1 VTATR
6 ESILA
11 AVRAA
16 LGGERRD
23 PAAIAAE
30 AAGLLRDPDLIRPHL
45 PEASLVDLFAER
57 VSHPRVGATV
67 ERVGDMSE
75 LPAAVRRYL
84 EAHGLPNAVAL
95 QPAPD
100 LQRLDWS
107 GIELHAAMAPDEA
120 AGVGLAEYGI
130 AEGGTLVFRSGPDTP
145 ILYNFLPL
153 HHLVALRAGT
163 ILAHLEDYAAL
174 ASGEPPPRNLN
185 LITGA
190 SGTTD
195 IEGRYVRGAHG
206 PGYLHVVI
214 VEEGRGASDELN
226 ARPAGL

>member
-1 VTATR
+1 VTGTR
-6 ESILA
+6 ERILA
-11 AVRAA
+11 AVRSA

-23 PAAIAAE
+23 AAAIAAE
-30 AAGLLRDPDLIRPHL
+30 AAALLHDPELIRPHL
-45 PEASLVDLFAER
+45 PDRSLVDLFAER

-67 ERVGDMSE
+67 ERVASVAE

-84 EAHGLPNAVAL
+84 EAHDLPKAVAL

-107 GIELHAAMAPDEA
+107 GLELHATMAPDEPV
-120 AGVGLAEYGI
+120 GVGIADHGI
-130 AEGGTLVFRSGPDTP
+130 AEGGTLVVRSGPTTP
-145 ILYNFLPL
+145 ILSNFLPL
-153 HHLVALRAGT
+153 HHIVALRAGT
-163 ILAHLEDYAAL
+163 ILAHLEDYAAV
-174 ASGEPPPRNLN
+174 ASGEPPPRNLV

-214 VEEGRGASDELN
+214 VGDGEA
-226 ARPAGL
+226 